1 MQDCKSRVRALCAAR
16 ILLVT
21 AFVGVCP
28 CLSAVPEMPKVRTD
42 HPRIFFNA
50 ETWPELAAK
59 AKGPLA
65 QEVEKLLAECDKVT
79 DTPVCTGTEMPPCRK
94 RLENGV
100 LVDVP
105 HSGDVAIP
113 IIHEFGAEASK
124 CALAWRFTGDRK
136 YLEKTKRLI
145 AANGKG
151 YNDAYANGRNVNW
164 YCFSRINTFC
174 AYDWIAETLTPAE
187 KEELLRPLLKHMAEA
202 TNWKLKIL
210 RRDRSG
216 PKAGNYG
223 IPGLL
228 WYAGLAMAGEGVDDA
243 FSDKLLREGWAN
255 GVELFEFRAH
265 AAGDDGPFNGGVVEY
280 SMGMYPYSQFN
291 FLRSLKSATGR
302 DFAAEYPGLALFP
315 NWIWW
320 SWIPNADDER
330 APQFA
335 GFGDSYHSTAIMS
348 TEMLYEHMCQYASV
362 YRDLDPASARL
373 AASLAQLAP
382 NRDKGKVFPIY
393 RFLLEEGA
401 CAAPIPKTTLEQA
414 PLKARHFESVGQFL
428 MRSGW
433 TPNDTFAAFT
443 AGSLPSGH
451 KHNDE
456 NSFVIYRYD
465 ALALDSGTRANQTDY
480 NLKHYYAQTVA
491 HNAILIHG
499 ENEPLSFHWGIE
511 LKDPKYNFNYGGQ
524 RDQPVA
530 HVEAY
535 ETNDRFTYVA
545 ADAAVSYGPKCRRA
559 LRQFVHVQPNVFVVY
574 DRVETDKPRRVEYL
588 LHTQNEPE
596 VKDGLLKVD
605 SRNGRL
611 YQQTILPRT
620 AVYEKVGGPGREWW
634 ANGRNWEVDEKYL
647 AQSCA
652 ECRKAGRGPYFG
664 AWRLE
669 VKSSDASSQTTF
681 LHVLTATD
689 SASGVP
695 VKADA
700 AASSDGTREG
710 VTLVLSDG
718 RDVQV
723 LFNRAGQCGGMV
735 QFAGETSARMFSTSV
750 LKQSGAGFDAVG
762 EGK

>member
-1 MQDCKSRVRALCAAR
+1 
-16 ILLVT
+16 
-21 AFVGVCP
+21 
-28 CLSAVPEMPKVRTD
+28 MPKVRPD
-42 HPRIFFNA
+42 HPRIFINA
-50 ETWPELAAK
+50 ETWPALAERAKGSLAA
-59 AKGPLA
+59 
-65 QEVEKLLAECDKVT
+65 EVKNLLAECDRVT
-79 DTPVCTGTEMPPCRK
+79 DHPVCTGTAMPPCRK

-105 HSGDVAIP
+105 HSGSVSIP
-113 IIHEFGAEASK
+113 PIREFGKEASK

-151 YNDAYANGRNVNW
+151 YNEAYANGRNVDW
-164 YCFSRINTFC
+164 YCFNRINTFC
-174 AYDWIAETLTPAE
+174 AYDWIADALTPAE
-187 KEELLRPLLKHMAEA
+187 KESLLRPLLKHMAEA
-202 TNWKLKIL
+202 TDWKRKIL

-216 PKAGNYG
+216 PMAGDYG

-243 FSDKLLREGWAN
+243 LAERLLRDGWQN
-255 GVELFEFRAH
+255 GVELFEFRAT
-265 AAGDDGPFNGGVVEY
+265 AAGDDGAFNGGVVEY

-330 APQFA
+330 KPQFA
-335 GFGDSYHSTAIMS
+335 GFGDSYHSTALMS
-348 TEMLYEHMCQYASV
+348 TGMLYEHMRQYASV
-362 YRDLDPASARL
+362 YREIDPASARL
-373 AASLAQLAP
+373 ASSLAELAP
-382 NRDKGKVFPIY
+382 NRTKGQVFPIY
-393 RFLLEEGA
+393 RFLLDDAA
-401 CAAPIPKTTLEQA
+401 CAEPLPRQDLEA
-414 PLKARHFESVGQFL
+414 ASLKARHFSFVGQFL

-433 TPNDTFAAFT
+433 KAGETFAGFT
-443 AGSLPSGH
+443 AGGRPSGH

-456 NSFVIYRYD
+456 NSFVIYRHD

-491 HNAILIHG
+491 HNAILIHA
-499 ENEPLSFHWGIE
+499 ENEPLSYHWGIE

-530 HVEAY
+530 NVEAF
-535 ETNDRFTYVA
+535 ETCDRFTYIA
-545 ADAAVSYGPKCRRA
+545 ADAAASYGPKCRRA

-574 DRVETDKPRRVEYL
+574 DRVETDKPRHVEYL

-596 VKDGLLKVD
+596 VKDGLLKAD
-605 SRNGRL
+605 SRRGRL
-611 YQQTILPRT
+611 YQQTILPKSP
-620 AVYEKVGGPGREWW
+620 VCEKVGGPGREWW

-647 AQSCA
+647 AHSLK
-652 ECRKAGRGPYFG
+652 ECQKEGRGPYFG

-669 VKSSDASSQTTF
+669 VKPAEPASCTTF

-689 SASGVP
+689 SDSGAPIVS
-695 VKADA
+695 DYQI
-700 AASSDGTREG
+700 SSDGVREG
-710 VTLVLSDG
+710 VRLSGIDG
-718 RDVQV
+718 HDVVV
-723 LFNRAGQCGGMV
+723 LFNRAGVAGGTIRFADEGADRTLATTV
-735 QFAGETSARMFSTSV
+735 QEQAGTRLDGTN
-750 LKQSGAGFDAVG
+750 K
-762 EGK
+762 